1 LRFAAAVIGLLLL
14 TGCQVKATVGVHAE
28 ADGSGRVEVIVVLD
42 RAAVARV
49 PDLELR
55 TDDLARAGWEIEGP
69 TRQAR
74 GGLRIGAKRRFRSPA
89 EAERLIAQVSG
100 AGGVLEGFA
109 LERERSFL
117 RTRMRLTG
125 TLDLTD
131 GVARFSDSDLAER
144 LGGQPLG
151 LEPAQLTAVDEALRV
166 EVVGDLPGKRAT
178 WQAKA
183 GERVRLVAEGEQLN
197 LGGILFAVLAVLCA
211 AATALTFRRTRRV
224 RRVRVPPP
232 SP

>member
-1 LRFAAAVIGLLLL
+1 MRFAAAGIGLLLL
-14 TGCQVKATVGVHAE
+14 TGCQVKATVGVHAK
-28 ADGSGRVEVIVVLD
+28 ADGSGHVEVIVVFD
-42 RAAVARV
+42 RDAVGRV
-49 PDLELR
+49 PNLELR
-55 TDDLARAGWEIEGP
+55 TDDLVRAGWEIEGP
-69 TRQAR
+69 TSEPG
-74 GGLRIGAKRRFRSPA
+74 GGLRIEAQRRFRSPA
-89 EAERLIAQVSG
+89 EAERLVAEVGG
-100 AGGVLEGFA
+100 AGGVLEGFE

-125 TLDLTD
+125 ILDLTD

-178 WQAKA
+178 WQARP
-183 GERVRLVAEGEQLN
+183 GERIRLVAEGEQWN
-197 LGGILFAVLAVLCA
+197 LGSILFAVLAVLCA
-211 AATALTFRRTRRV
+211 AATAVTFRRTRRA
-224 RRVRVPPP
+224 PP